1 MDISLLQAIIQT
13 VSQNWL
19 ISLINV
25 VPASK
30 NTLEGDTGDFLI

>member
-1 MDISLLQAIIQT
+1 MIVGHFQAIIQT

-25 VPASK
+25 VPESK